1 MLAKTIDAE
10 ENRGASTLLNK
21 GEHSISKSSLRRRK
35 RKARD
40 EIGKDIEAGRQGG
53 VRELKD
59 AVQNLEMELKED
71 DEEGVEGQR
80 ITKAK
85 NADSIMSSSR
95 GGKVTANQ
103 RKRVL

>member
-1 MLAKTIDAE
+1 M
-10 ENRGASTLLNK
+10 
-21 GEHSISKSSLRRRK
+21 
-35 RKARD
+35 
-40 EIGKDIEAGRQGG
+40 
-53 VRELKD
+53 RELKD
-59 AVQNLEMELKED
+59 AVQDLEMELKED
-71 DEEGVEGQR
+71 DEEEVEGQR